1 MAELIEKSRQAAK
14 SRAKLLNTFAEP
26 ALAAD
31 AETFL
36 AQWNEADGRLM
47 ARASVQGKIFKELGL
62 MARHGVKL
70 ERRQVPSL
78 LQAIIDYQAEQRAIK
93 AMLPE
98 VGPMLGTFWKDVYT
112 DYTAVESM
120 CERARAADGALRTVL
135 GSREGA
141 GALYRKVH
149 ETQSIPLAAEFCRA
163 WEGVCRRAR

>member
-1 MAELIEKSRQAAK
+1 EEYEQLYEMSSALSVWAELPQEWLGAPDLNAFVELVAELIEKSRQAAK

-98 VGPMLGTFWKDVYT
+98 VGPMLGTFWKDV
-112 DYTAVESM
+112 
-120 CERARAADGALRTVL
+120 
-135 GSREGA
+135 
-141 GALYRKVH
+141 
-149 ETQSIPLAAEFCRA
+149 
-163 WEGVCRRAR
+163 